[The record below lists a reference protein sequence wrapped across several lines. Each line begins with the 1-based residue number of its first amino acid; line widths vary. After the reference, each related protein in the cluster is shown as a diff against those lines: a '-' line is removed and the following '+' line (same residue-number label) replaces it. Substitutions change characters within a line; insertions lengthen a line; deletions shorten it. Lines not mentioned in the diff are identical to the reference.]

1 MGKLNVTSS
10 EAMRWVV
17 QATVTLNDGRT
28 VPVGYLQDDEG
39 PELDSLVIYG
49 PEIPAEVEAE
59 IRDIIAELGEDANND
74 W

>member
-1 MGKLNVTSS
+1 MGNLKVTSS

-17 QATVTLNDGRT
+17 QATVTLSDGRT

-39 PELDSLVIYG
+39 PELDTIVVYG
-49 PEIPAEVEAE
+49 SGVPASVEAE
-59 IRDIIAELGEDANND
+59 VRDIIAELGEDANND